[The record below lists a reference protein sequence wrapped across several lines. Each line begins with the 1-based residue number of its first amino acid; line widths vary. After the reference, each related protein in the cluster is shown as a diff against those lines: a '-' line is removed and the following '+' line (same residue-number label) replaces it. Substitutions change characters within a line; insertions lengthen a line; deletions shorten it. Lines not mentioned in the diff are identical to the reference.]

1 MNFEEIIG
9 NNIVKDSLET
19 ICKLNKIAHSYIF
32 LGSEGNGK
40 KLIAKEF
47 SKKILCLNEQTG
59 CNSCKSCIEF
69 ETENHPDFKL
79 IVPDGKNIK
88 IEQIREFQ
96 TKLYEKP
103 VISSK
108 KVYII
113 DDADLMTKEAQNCL
127 LKTLEEPPN
136 YIVIILIASNESKLL
151 NTIKSRCVKIIFSN
165 LETNELSQFLKGEN
179 IDNKVLARADG
190 SIKKL
195 IHIKENKEL
204 YEEIEEVFSNINKKS
219 LIDFFKCTEIIS
231 KNKEIVN
238 DILNYINLIFYEKI
252 NNDIDFLNKKKYTN
266 CIQIVENTNQ
276 MLKQNGNFDMCIDY
290 LFLKIWEEI
299 NEKYSRR

>member
-9 NNIVKDSLET
+9 NNAVKNNLNE

-32 LGSEGNGK
+32 LGVQGIGK
-40 KLIAKEF
+40 KIIAKEF
-47 SKKILCLNEQTG
+47 AKKILCLNEQTG
-59 CNSCKSCIEF
+59 CRVCKSCIEF
-69 ETENHPDFKL
+69 ETENHPDFK
-79 IVPDGKNIK
+79 IIIPDGKNIK

-96 TKLYEKP
+96 SKVYEKP

-127 LKTLEEPPN
+127 LKTLEEPPA
-136 YIVIILIASNESKLL
+136 YVVIILIVSNESKLL
-151 NTIKSRCVKIIFSN
+151 NTIKSRCIKIVFSDLN
-165 LETNELSQFLKGEN
+165 KNELKQFLKDEN
-179 IDNKVLARADG
+179 IDNKILERANG

-204 YEEIEEVFSNINKKS
+204 YEEIEE
-219 LIDFFKCTEIIS
+219 DFFNIDKKTLLDFLKSSEIIS
-231 KNKEIVN
+231 KNKEIISE
-238 DILNYINLIFYEKI
+238 ILDYINLIFYEKATNNSDFI
-252 NNDIDFLNKKKYTN
+252 NNKKYTN
-266 CIQIVENTNQ
+266 CIQIVEETKQ

-290 LFLKIWEEI
+290 LFFKIWEE
-299 NEKYSRR
+299 ELKK